1 MKKQCLWY
9 LHKGRWINPETIG
22 SRATLLTRKTIFN
35 NKKQIGEKKDIISFM
50 RIKWSKFGLKFN
62 LLHSKMLCAKFDWYW
77 PSGSGVEDFF
87 ENVVNI
93 FSILFPLRKRCGF
106 FFMWTNLNSLIPF
119 TQGLFVRRLVYI
131 GLVFLEKVFKFYQ
144 FIFDISLLLG
154 NGTRP
159 FIWIHLIPFTQG
171 AFCLCHVW
179 LKLNQW
185 FWRRRFLNIVKEF

>member
-1 MKKQCLWY
+1 
-9 LHKGRWINPETIG
+9 
-22 SRATLLTRKTIFN
+22 
-35 NKKQIGEKKDIISFM
+35 M
-50 RIKWSKFGLKFN
+50 RIKWSNFGLNFN

-93 FSILFPLRKRCGF
+93 FSIVFPLRKRCG

-119 TQGLFVRRLVYI
+119 TQGFFVRSLVDT
-131 GLVFLEKVFKFYQ
+131 GLVVLEKVFKFCQ

-154 NGTRP
+154 NGTRS

-185 FWRRRFLNIVKEF
+185 FWRRRFLNIVKEFYIFYYYTPLEKGVSLHLNELESLSPKNDSCQIWLKLAQLFWRIF